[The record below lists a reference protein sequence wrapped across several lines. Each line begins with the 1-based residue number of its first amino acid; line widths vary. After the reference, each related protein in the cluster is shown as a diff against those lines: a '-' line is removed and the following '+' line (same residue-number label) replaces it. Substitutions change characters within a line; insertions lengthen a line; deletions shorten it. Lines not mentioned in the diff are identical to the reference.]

1 MWISELLATS
11 ASIMQWLGLRGAVLL
26 CCAAACVSAVTREYF
41 LKIEEVSW
49 NYAPT
54 GTNVIQNRTVQDDE

>member
-1 MWISELLATS
+1 M
-11 ASIMQWLGLRGAVLL
+11 LGLRGVLLL